1 MIGESAA
8 MQAMQQMLQKAATTE
23 APVYIAGETGTGK
36 ELAALAIHRH
46 SAHSERPFVV
56 INCGAI
62 PQTLVQSEL
71 FGYERGAFTGATQRK
86 LGRIEMANG
95 GTLFL
100 DEIGDLPMDSQAS
113 LLRFLQQGSLERL
126 GGHGRSEEHT
136 SELQSLM
143 RISYAVFCLKKKKKQ
158 K

>member
-1 MIGESAA
+1 MIRRPPVSTRTATLFPYTTLFRSDMIGESAA

-46 SAHSERPFVV
+46 SARSERPFVV

-71 FGYERGAFTGATQRK
+71 FGYEQI
-86 LGRIEMANG
+86 GRA
-95 GTLFL
+95 
-100 DEIGDLPMDSQAS
+100 
-113 LLRFLQQGSLERL
+113 
-126 GGHGRSEEHT
+126 H
-136 SELQSLM
+136 
-143 RISYAVFCLKKKKKQ
+143 V
-158 K
+158 

>member
-8 MQAMQQMLQKAATTE
+8 MQAMQHMLQKAATTE

-36 ELAALAIHRH
+36 ELAALAIHHH
-46 SAHSERPFVV
+46 SARSERPFVV

-71 FGYERGAFTGATQRK
+71 FGYERGEFTGATKRK

-100 DEIGDLPMDSQAS
+100 DEIGHLPDRKST
-113 LLRFLQQGSLERL
+113 RL
-126 GGHGRSEEHT
+126 NS
-136 SELQSLM
+136 SP
-143 RISYAVFCLKKKKKQ
+143 
-158 K
+158 